1 MKFLVVLVLFFGI
14 TLSTQAQEVNFNEKI
29 YKVKGKAISQNGADV
44 TASLSVNE
52 QIGIREALRQQ
63 KAIDDQQQKAEKA
76 LMADRKRADKAL
88 DEERK
93 RAEKVVKKAESDLKN
108 AEKKQKKAEKELKA
122 RDKAQSN
129 YEKAGNKYNDAI
141 EKYEKLKRK
150 GKLSPNDEAKW
161 LEKID
166 NLNKDIDKARRKL

>member
-1 MKFLVVLVLFFGI
+1 MKFLVVIVFFLGM
-14 TLSTQAQEVNFNEKI
+14 TLSAQAQEVEYNGGTFKI
-29 YKVKGKAISQNGADV
+29 NGKTISQNGTDV
-44 TASLSVNE
+44 TSTLSVND

-63 KAIDDQQQKAEKA
+63 KALDEQQEKAEKA
-76 LMADRKRADKAL
+76 LIAERKRADKVL

-93 RAEKVVKKAESDLKN
+93 RAEKIVKKAESDLKN

-129 YEKAGNKYNDAI
+129 YEKAGDKYNDAI
-141 EKYEKLKRK
+141 KKYEKLKRK

-166 NLNKDIDKARRKL
+166 DFNKDLDKTRRKL

>member
-1 MKFLVVLVLFFGI
+1 MKIFAVLLLSIVV
-14 TLSTQAQEVNFNEKI
+14 TLSVHAQEVDYNGITYKI
-29 YKVKGKAISQNGADV
+29 KGKSISQNGTDV
-44 TASLSVNE
+44 SAKLSVTE

-63 KAIDDQQQKAEKA
+63 KAFDEQQQKSEQA
-76 LMADRKRADKAL
+76 LIEERTRADKSL
-88 DEERK
+88 DEQRK
-93 RAEKVVKKAESDLKN
+93 RAERVVKKAENDLKN

-141 EKYEKLKRK
+141 KKYEKLKRK

-166 NLNKDIDKARRKL
+166 NLNEDISKAKRKL

>member
-1 MKFLVVLVLFFGI
+1 MKFLVVLVLFLGMN
-14 TLSTQAQEVNFNEKI
+14 LSAQAQEVNYNGI
-29 YKVKGKAISQNGADV
+29 TYKLKGKTISQNGADV

-76 LMADRKRADKAL
+76 LILDRKRTDKAL

-93 RAEKVVKKAESDLKN
+93 RAEKIVKKAESDLKD

-122 RDKAQSN
+122 RDKAQSE

-141 EKYEKLKRK
+141 KKYEKLKRK

>member
-1 MKFLVVLVLFFGI
+1 MKFLVVIVLIFAM
-14 TLSTQAQEVNFNEKI
+14 TLSAQAQEVDYNGTT
-29 YKVKGKAISQNGADV
+29 YKVKGKSISQNGADV
-44 TASLSVNE
+44 TGSLSVNE

-63 KAIDDQQQKAEKA
+63 KAIDEQQQKAEKA
-76 LMADRKRADKAL
+76 LIAERKRADKAL

-93 RAEKVVKKAESDLKN
+93 RAERVVKKAENDLKT

-129 YEKAGNKYNDAI
+129 YKKAGDKYNDAI
-141 EKYEKLKRK
+141 NKYEKLKRK

-166 NLNKDIDKARRKL
+166 RLNEDIDKAKRKL

>member
-1 MKFLVVLVLFFGI
+1 MKIFAVLLLSIVV
-14 TLSTQAQEVNFNEKI
+14 TLSVHAQEVDYNGITFKI
-29 YKVKGKAISQNGADV
+29 KGKSISQNGTEVSAK
-44 TASLSVNE
+44 LSVTE

-63 KAIDDQQQKAEKA
+63 KALDDQ
-76 LMADRKRADKAL
+76 
-88 DEERK
+88 RK
-93 RAEKVVKKAESDLKN
+93 RAERVVKKAENDLKN

-122 RDKAQSN
+122 KDKAQSN

-141 EKYEKLKRK
+141 KKYEKLKRK

-166 NLNKDIDKARRKL
+166 NLNEDISKAKRKL

>member
-1 MKFLVVLVLFFGI
+1 MKLLSVIVLFLGI
-14 TLSTQAQEVNFNEKI
+14 TLSAQAQEVDFNGTT
-29 YKVKGKAISQNGADV
+29 YKVKGKTILQDGVDV
-44 TASLSVNE
+44 TGTLSVNE
-52 QIGIREALRQQ
+52 QIGIREALRNQ
-63 KAIDDQQQKAEKA
+63 KALDEQQQKAEKA
-76 LMADRKRADKAL
+76 LIDERKRADKAL
-88 DEERK
+88 EDERK
-93 RAEKVVKKAESDLKN
+93 RAERVVKKAESDLKN

-141 EKYEKLKRK
+141 KKYEKLKRK

-166 NLNKDIDKARRKL
+166 NLNEDISKAKRKL

>member
-1 MKFLVVLVLFFGI
+1 MKFLSVIVLFFGI
-14 TLSTQAQEVNFNEKI
+14 TLSAQAQEVNYNGITYKI
-29 YKVKGKAISQNGADV
+29 KGKTISQNGTDV
-44 TASLSVNE
+44 TATLSVND

-63 KAIDDQQQKAEKA
+63 KALDEEQQKAEKA
-76 LMADRKRADKAL
+76 LIDDRKRADKAL
-88 DEERK
+88 DDERK
-93 RAEKVVKKAESDLKN
+93 RAERVVKKAEDDLKK

-129 YEKAGNKYNDAI
+129 YEKAGDKYNDAI
-141 EKYEKLKRK
+141 NKYEKLKRK

-166 NLNKDIDKARRKL
+166 NLNKDIDIARRKL